1 MVNIAVKQ
9 FIFFVL
15 FLNNKFILY
24 FINLNYH
31 RLCKLMIKEFKINE
45 ILDAVNTISKND
57 KKKSEIKSSI
67 KNNNNFNIDNSNEKL
82 ENSNMLVLDQI
93 IE

>member
-1 MVNIAVKQ
+1 
-9 FIFFVL
+9 
-15 FLNNKFILY
+15 
-24 FINLNYH
+24 
-31 RLCKLMIKEFKINE
+31 MIKEFKINE

>member
-1 MVNIAVKQ
+1 
-9 FIFFVL
+9 
-15 FLNNKFILY
+15 
-24 FINLNYH
+24 
-31 RLCKLMIKEFKINE
+31 MIKEFKINE
-45 ILDAVNTISKND
+45 ILDAVNTISKSD

-67 KNNNNFNIDNSNEKL
+67 KNNNNLSIDNNKVKL